1 MYNHIHAKRPDKEN
15 VREPADS
22 AGGWAGGPSSATFPD
37 AAAVDRSTAAFL
49 DLANH
54 GVSKWVSISVL
65 NLFCSSLGE

>member
-37 AAAVDRSTAAFL
+37 AAAVAVGRSTAAV
-49 DLANH
+49 DLADH
-54 GVSKWVSISVL
+54 RLS
-65 NLFCSSLGE
+65 E

>member
-37 AAAVDRSTAAFL
+37 AAAAAVVGRSTAAV
-49 DLANH
+49 DLADH
-54 GVSKWVSISVL
+54 RLS
-65 NLFCSSLGE
+65 E